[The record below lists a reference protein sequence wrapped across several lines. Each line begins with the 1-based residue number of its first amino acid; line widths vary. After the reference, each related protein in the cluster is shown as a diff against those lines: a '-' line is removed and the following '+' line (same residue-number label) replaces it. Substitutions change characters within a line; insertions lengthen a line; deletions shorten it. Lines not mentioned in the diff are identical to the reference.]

1 MYFIYMQSKGHAIT
15 HRGFF
20 GKIAEKN
27 RDSICKPLKERCVFY
42 QVIVKYAKETVQFR
56 DMLELVDNDK
66 NQEYNCIIMSNNE
79 LKTIK
84 RNS

>member
-1 MYFIYMQSKGHAIT
+1 MQSKGHAIT

-27 RDSICKPLKERCVFY
+27 RDSICKPLKESCVFY

-56 DMLELVDNDK
+56 YMLELVDNDK
-66 NQEYNCIIMSNNE
+66 NQEYNCGLISNSE
-79 LKTIK
+79 LKTIN